1 MNILDEDETLFNSFL
16 EEIENI
22 KFLKKFGKHKA
33 GVNSNNLK
41 KKIPKNGF
49 VLDTSNGKLSNC
61 E

>member
-41 KKIPKNGF
+41 KKYQKMVIQFKKKKI
-49 VLDTSNGKLSNC
+49 L
-61 E
+61 